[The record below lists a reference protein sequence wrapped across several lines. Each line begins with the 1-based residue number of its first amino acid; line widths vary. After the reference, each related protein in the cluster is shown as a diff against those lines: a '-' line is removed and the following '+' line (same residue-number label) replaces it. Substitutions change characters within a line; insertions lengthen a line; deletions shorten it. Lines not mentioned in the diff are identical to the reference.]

1 MKNKQL
7 LGHLAA
13 MFTIFLWGSTFIST
27 KYIINGFFSNRDFIF
42 PFFYRVLGSDDHLS
56 SHHEGAK

>member
-13 MFTIFLWGSTFIST
+13 MFTIFMGIHL
-27 KYIINGFFSNRDFIF
+27 YLYQNIINGFFSNRDFIF
-42 PFFYRVLGSDDHLS
+42 PFFYRVLGSGDHLS

>member
-13 MFTIFLWGSTFIST
+13 MFTIFYGDPPLSLP
-27 KYIINGFFSNRDFIF
+27 KY
-42 PFFYRVLGSDDHLS
+42 Y
-56 SHHEGAK
+56 